1 MGSQYLLPQTLKE
14 TQYNGGTNQKNRM
27 KTFLLDAGGDLE
39 LGDSLGKKI
48 TFISGVDKIK
58 QDIYLLIK
66 STKGSSHLNPIVG
79 VDYDKIYEEDY
90 DPISV
95 ETEITEAV
103 MRHPDI
109 QSIKGFKVKSQSD
122 YAPTQDILVRNIYAE
137 FHVITIYGDDI
148 FVSVI
153 I

>member
-1 MGSQYLLPQTLKE
+1 MGSQYLSSQTLKE
-14 TQYNGGTNQKNRM
+14 IQYNGGNNTKNGM
-27 KTFLLDAGGDLE
+27 KTFALNDTGDLE
-39 LGDSLGKKI
+39 IGESAGKKI

-66 STKGSSHLNPIVG
+66 STKGSSYLNPIIG
-79 VDYDKIYEEDY
+79 VNYDKIYEEDY
-90 DPISV
+90 DPITV

-103 MRHPDI
+103 MRHPEL
-109 QSIKGFKVKSQSD
+109 QLIKGFKVKNQSD
-122 YAPTQDILVRNIYAE
+122 YASTSDVLIRNVYAE
-137 FHVITIYGDDI
+137 FHAITVYGDDI